1 MRLFRIAVV
10 AATSG
15 LLLTACTP
23 VIGGDWMNAKRVRP
37 SGKVIS
43 KDRGL
48 SGFESVALSGLGEVV
63 LAQGANDIVVVEADD
78 NIQEH
83 LIAEVKDGVLNL
95 RIANN
100 VSFSGSP
107 TIRYLVTL
115 KSIKSVSISG
125 LGSVRGAN
133 IDTSAL
139 SVSVSGGGDVLL
151 NGKAAVQTA
160 SISGLGKLDLAN
172 LSGKSGS
179 VDISGA
185 GDATIN
191 VSDAL
196 NVSISGLGSVHYR
209 GTPELSQQ
217 ISGGGSVAPVQ
228 P

>member
-1 MRLFRIAVV
+1 MRLFHTAIV
-10 AATSG
+10 AAACG
-15 LLLTACTP
+15 MLLTACTP
-23 VIGGDWMNAKRVRP
+23 NIGGNWLNGDTVRP
-37 SGKVIS
+37 SGNVVS

-48 SGFESVALSGLGEVV
+48 SGFKSVSLSGLGDVV

-78 NIQEH
+78 NVHEY
-83 LIAEVKDGVLNL
+83 LIAEVKDGVLHL
-95 RIANN
+95 RNKDN
-100 VSFSGSP
+100 VRYLSTP
-107 TIRYLVTL
+107 TIRYLVTI
-115 KSIKSVSISG
+115 KSIESISISG
-125 LGSVRGAN
+125 LGRVRGAN

-172 LSGKSGS
+172 LTGKTGS

-185 GDATIN
+185 GDATVN

-196 NVSISGLGSVHYR
+196 NVSISGLGSVHYK
-209 GTPELSQQ
+209 GTPELAQK
-217 ISGGGSVAPVQ
+217 ISGGGNVSPVQ

>member
-1 MRLFRIAVV
+1 MRFFHIGIVVV
-10 AATSG
+10 ASG
-15 LLLTACTP
+15 LLLTACAP
-23 VIGGDWMNAKRVRP
+23 NIGGNWLNANSVRP
-37 SGKVIS
+37 SGKIIS

-48 SGFESVALSGLGEVV
+48 SGFESIALSGLGEVV

-78 NIQEH
+78 NLQEH

-115 KSIKSVSISG
+115 RSIKSVSISG
-125 LGSVRGAN
+125 LGRVRGAN

-151 NGKAAVQTA
+151 NGKAAIQTA

-172 LSGKSGS
+172 LSGKTGS

-185 GDATIN
+185 GDATVN

-196 NVSISGLGSVHYR
+196 NVSISGLGSVHYK
-209 GTPELSQQ
+209 GMPELSQK
-217 ISGGGSVAPVQ
+217 ISGGGNVAPLQ